1 MNKQEQTVMEMSLL
15 NDVKGEA
22 PSPFNNFSE
31 IEKEDTILLVQK
43 YIQDHYPQEYME
55 NEKRFSLMLNE
66 LFPLSIRRLVEWGD
80 ISLKQQK
87 DVFQN
92 TTLLIK
98 DFSSLKAADIIDEL
112 LNRKKDKGEGFFSKI
127 INSIKF
133 SKEQE
138 DKNNIEDLKSN
149 LSLVLTQITQELE
162 KLDSSSTY
170 IKLRLIVLIAIN
182 EALSINDSS
191 FFETVENRRQLFFYA
206 LQNIEVSKTQLNQT
220 KDMIL
225 KHLVSIDHIEKVT
238 IPLLYRVKE

>member
-15 NDVKGEA
+15 NDVKGEG

-31 IEKEDTILLVQK
+31 IEKEDTILLIQK

-66 LFPLSIRRLVEWGD
+66 LFPLSIRQLVEWGD

-138 DKNNIEDLKSN
+138 DKNNIEELKSN

-191 FFETVENRRQLFFYA
+191 FFETIENRRQLFFYA

>member
-15 NDVKGEA
+15 NDVKGEGS
-22 PSPFNNFSE
+22 SPFNNFSE
-31 IEKEDTILLVQK
+31 IEKEDTILLIQK

-66 LFPLSIRRLVEWGD
+66 LFPLSIRQLVEWGD

-138 DKNNIEDLKSN
+138 DKNNIEELKSN

-191 FFETVENRRQLFFYA
+191 FFETIENRRQLFFYA

>member
-15 NDVKGEA
+15 NDVKGEGS
-22 PSPFNNFSE
+22 SPFNNFSE
-31 IEKEDTILLVQK
+31 IEKEDAILLVQK

-66 LFPLSIRRLVEWGD
+66 LFPLSIRQLVEWGD

-112 LNRKKDKGEGFFSKI
+112 LNRKKDKEEGFFSKI

>member
-15 NDVKGEA
+15 NDVKGEGS
-22 PSPFNNFSE
+22 SPFNNFSE
-31 IEKEDTILLVQK
+31 IEKEDAILLVQK

-66 LFPLSIRRLVEWGD
+66 LFPLSIRQLVEWGD

>member
-15 NDVKGEA
+15 NDVKGEGS
-22 PSPFNNFSE
+22 SPFNNFSE
-31 IEKEDTILLVQK
+31 IEKEDTILLIQK
-43 YIQDHYPQEYME
+43 YIKDHYPQEYME

-66 LFPLSIRRLVEWGD
+66 LFPLSIRQLVEWGD

-138 DKNNIEDLKSN
+138 DKNNIEELKSN

-191 FFETVENRRQLFFYA
+191 FFETIENRRQLFFYA

>member
-112 LNRKKDKGEGFFSKI
+112 Q
-127 INSIKF
+127 SISPERAPK
-133 SKEQE
+133 
-138 DKNNIEDLKSN
+138 
-149 LSLVLTQITQELE
+149 
-162 KLDSSSTY
+162 
-170 IKLRLIVLIAIN
+170 
-182 EALSINDSS
+182 
-191 FFETVENRRQLFFYA
+191 
-206 LQNIEVSKTQLNQT
+206 
-220 KDMIL
+220 
-225 KHLVSIDHIEKVT
+225 
-238 IPLLYRVKE
+238 